1 MPFLASILQGPRR
14 RRVPR
19 RGERGQTLVEF
30 ALAFPVF
37 WVVLLGIIEFAFAFN
52 AVLSVNYASRNAALV
67 AAEVGNG
74 LGADCVIL
82 LQIEQDVTAPA
93 SANRIQRVN
102 IYRTDRNGTM
112 QGTATV
118 YLRNGGSPTNCTNPN
133 GTPYTL
139 PYTKTADGYPEAG
152 RCNVLAGCPAYG
164 SIPARS
170 QVDTVGVKVEY
181 DHAWVTP
188 LHNFIG
194 GGSNF
199 SVDRANAM
207 RMEPVL

>member
-1 MPFLASILQGPRR
+1 MPLLAPTLLARRPRPFAR
-14 RRVPR
+14 RD
-19 RGERGQTLVEF
+19 ERGQTLVEF

-52 AVLSVNYASRNAALV
+52 AVLSVNFASRNAALV
-67 AAEVGNG
+67 AAEAGNA

-82 LQIEQDVTAPA
+82 LQIEQDVTAPS

-118 YLRNGGSPTNCTNPN
+118 FLRNGGSPTNCLNTD

-139 PYTKTADGYPEAG
+139 PYTKTADGYPEPG
-152 RCNVLAGCPAYG
+152 RCNILAGCPAYG
-164 SIPARS
+164 PIPART

>member
-1 MPFLASILQGPRR
+1 MPLFAPTLIASRLRPFARR
-14 RRVPR
+14 R
-19 RGERGQTLVEF
+19 ERGQTLVEF

-67 AAEVGNG
+67 AAEAGNG

-82 LQIEQDVTAPA
+82 LQIEQDITAP
-93 SANRIQRVN
+93 SSTNRVRNVN
-102 IYRTDRNGTM
+102 IYRTNRSGVQ
-112 QGTATV
+112 QGSPTTYV
-118 YLRNGGSPTNCTNPN
+118 RNGGSPTNCTNPD
-133 GTPYTL
+133 GTTYTL
-139 PYTKTADGYPEAG
+139 PYTRTADGYPEAG
-152 RCNVLAGCPAYG
+152 RCNVVAGCPAYG
-164 SIPARS
+164 PIPARS
-170 QVDTVGVKVEY
+170 QVDTVGVKIEY

-194 GGSNF
+194 GGANF
-199 SVDRANAM
+199 AVDRANAM